1 MLKKKVV
8 IENETGLHARPATE
22 ISKIAMKYPCNI
34 NFLVNGKMINAK
46 SPLMIMAAGIKS
58 KTELEILCDG
68 EDEEKALEELKL
80 ALKNQLGAS

>member
-1 MLKKKVV
+1 M

-22 ISKIAMKYPCNI
+22 ISKTAMKYSCDI
-34 NFLVNGKMINAK
+34 NLFVNGKKINAK

-68 EDEEKALEELKL
+68 KDEEKALEELIITF
-80 ALKNQLGAS
+80 KNQIK